1 MDWSGTRCLSAQLMQ
16 LRPGRIGLPGKGDR
30 VQNPTALPIVPPVN
44 METPLLDL
52 RTRNHGTQEGG
63 HPRWRTVRS
72 RVALELL

>member
-1 MDWSGTRCLSAQLMQ
+1 MPPQLMQ

-52 RTRNHGTQEGG
+52 RTRNHGTQEGAIPVG
-63 HPRWRTVRS
+63 GPSGRESRS
-72 RVALELL
+72 NYFE